1 MIALWILG
9 GLLVSLALLSH
20 FKTSRADG
28 TLVKNVH
35 PYRRLMW
42 FIMPT
47 RNESVVYYDEY
58 INAEPLLEYLAEAKQ
73 RFDVDVTHALVAAVN
88 IAMAECPTMNHFIV
102 GRRMYLR
109 KHRAITFSMK
119 RIARNKK
126 AKLAVVKMEMVDGE
140 SFQGLCERVASQISH
155 QRSGK
160 KTHADKEFSLFNVL
174 PRTVLMV
181 FTRLFKMLDY
191 LNILPYKAFIKTDG
205 LYTSCV
211 IANLGSLGMNTAY
224 HHLYE
229 WGTASTFM
237 MVGKIEKRPT
247 VVGDE
252 IVAQTTMHVRYSFDE
267 RIDDG
272 LSSSHG
278 MAKVKQILENPREFL
293 GCLAQDGS
301 DVKPM
306 WTPTQG

>member
-1 MIALWILG
+1 MIALWIFG

-28 TLVKNVH
+28 TLVKKVH

-47 RNESVVYYDEY
+47 RTESVVYYDDY
-58 INAEPLLEYLAEAKQ
+58 IDAEPLLEYLAEAKQ
-73 RFDVDVTHALVAAVN
+73 RFEVDVTHAIVAAVN
-88 IAMAECPTMNHFIV
+88 IALAECPTMNHFIV

-126 AKLAVVKMEMVDGE
+126 AKLAVVKMEMNDADN
-140 SFQGLCERVASQISH
+140 FKDLCERVAGQISH

-160 KTHADKEFSLFNVL
+160 KTHADKEFSLFNAL
-174 PRTVLMV
+174 PRTVL
-181 FTRLFKMLDY
+181 RLFTGLFKVLDY
-191 LNILPYKAFIKTDG
+191 LNILPYKAFIKADG
-205 LYTSCV
+205 LYTSVV
-211 IANLGSLGMNTAY
+211 IANLGSLGMNSAY

-229 WGTASTFM
+229 WGTASLFL
-237 MVGKIEKRPT
+237 MVGKIEMRPT
-247 VVGDE
+247 VVDGE
-252 IVAQTTMHVRYSFDE
+252 IVARKTMHVRYSYDE

-278 MAKVKQILENPREFL
+278 MAMARRVLENPRAYL
-293 GCLAQDGS
+293 GCLAEDGS
-301 DVKPM
+301 DAHPL
-306 WTPTQG
+306 WSPAQG